1 LSGIFI
7 VAKMILNTE
16 VNMSNITKRVPE
28 GNRSLM
34 RDYWNVDNLF
44 DTNWMSRFENIFPAV
59 NISESEKMYN
69 IELMVPGFKKEDLKI
84 KLDDDILTISAES
97 KTESTENNK
106 KDYTRRDYSYNA
118 FTRSFTLPDN
128 VKADN
133 IDANYADGVLRL
145 TLPKS
150 ETQVRKHKEV
160 SIK

>member
-1 LSGIFI
+1 
-7 VAKMILNTE
+7 
-16 VNMSNITKRVPE
+16 MSNITKRVPD

-34 RDYWNVDNLF
+34 RDYWNVDNFF

-59 NISESEKMYN
+59 NISESEKVYN

-97 KTESTENNK
+97 KTESTEDNK

-118 FTRSFTLPDN
+118 FTRSFTLPEN

-150 ETQVRKHKEV
+150 ETQVKKHKEV